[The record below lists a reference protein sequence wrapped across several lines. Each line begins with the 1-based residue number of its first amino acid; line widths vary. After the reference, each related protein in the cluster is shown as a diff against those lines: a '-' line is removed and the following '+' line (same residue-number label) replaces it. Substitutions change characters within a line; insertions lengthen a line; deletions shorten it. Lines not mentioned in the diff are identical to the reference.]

1 MVCIC
6 VCVPKTEHGNIV
18 LEQRLRKIFGMKT
31 EGVAEG

>member
-1 MVCIC
+1 MC

-18 LEQRLRKIFGMKT
+18 LELRLREIFVMKR